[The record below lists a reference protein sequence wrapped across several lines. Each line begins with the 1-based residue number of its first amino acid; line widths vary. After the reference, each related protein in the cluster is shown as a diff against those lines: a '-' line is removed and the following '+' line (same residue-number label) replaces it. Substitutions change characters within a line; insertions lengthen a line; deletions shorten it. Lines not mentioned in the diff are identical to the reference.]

1 MLLNRI
7 YKINIVVFAALLIGF
22 LIIALLPREAFAAA
36 CEPNYGG
43 GENCTF
49 EKTFRVRKKVR
60 IEGDDSWKDKVID
73 VKKGKVVEFRVEVQN
88 TGEIEVDKM
97 KMSDNLPD
105 ELNKVGGSGLTE
117 EWDNFEPGESK
128 KFIIKAKIN
137 DSEFDAKNFE
147 KCVVNEAKAKQ
158 DKKDV
163 GSDSATVCYG
173 NGEITELPRTG
184 AGSNIILSLTG
195 FGLVSL
201 GLLYKKFRLS

>member
-1 MLLNRI
+1 MLLNKI
-7 YKINIVVFAALLIGF
+7 YKINIAVFAALLVGF
-22 LIIALLPREAFAAA
+22 LIIALLPREAFAA

-49 EKTFRVRKKVR
+49 EKTFKIRKKVR
-60 IEGDDSWKDKVID
+60 IEGDDSWKDKVTD
-73 VKKGKVVEFRVEVQN
+73 VKKGEVVEFRIEIQN

-105 ELNKVGGSGLTE
+105 ELNKTGGSGLTE

-128 KFIIKAKIN
+128 RFIIKAKIN
-137 DSEFDAKNFE
+137 DSEFDTKNFE
-147 KCVVNEAKAKQ
+147 KCIVNEAKAKQ

-173 NGEITELPRTG
+173 NGTITELPKTG
-184 AGSNIILSLTG
+184 AESNMILGLVG
-195 FGLVSL
+195 AGLVSL
-201 GLLYKKFRLS
+201 GLFVKKFKLN